1 MNIPHDFRHSLL
13 ITALRERIAATSR
26 SCSRNFRHDRANCP
40 VRILLFLACIFSSAL
55 ANAGIYKWVDEE
67 GKTHYSDS
75 APDGSS
81 REFTPEPEPS
91 AEAIRRAREEM
102 KSLLERGR
110 QHDEARQAE
119 KERQLKENLAREQ
132 EEDNRIQSCIFAQ
145 EQLQKLNLQ
154 RPVFR
159 VIGKGDDV
167 YVDYLGKRLIFGDN
181 DELIFNDW
189 VEGERLYIDDVQR
202 PAEIERYENEVES
215 YCGDEGGDQE
225 KLSAARV
232 KLFKQRMCVNARERL
247 EMLANPRMHTS
258 ASDLD
263 KAESW
268 MKLFC
273 NE

>member
-1 MNIPHDFRHSLL
+1 MNISCGFRNSLRFTVL
-13 ITALRERIAATSR
+13 PERIAATSR
-26 SCSRNFRHDRANCP
+26 SCSRNFRNNRANYP
-40 VRILLFLACIFSSAL
+40 ARILLFLVCIFL
-55 ANAGIYKWVDEE
+55 PVLVNAGIYKWVDEE
-67 GKTHYSDS
+67 GRTHYSDS

-81 REFTPEPEPS
+81 REFTPEPEPK
-91 AEAIRRAREEM
+91 AEAVRRAREEM

-110 QHDEARQAE
+110 QHEEARKAE
-119 KERQLKENLAREQ
+119 KERQLKENLTREQ
-132 EEDNRIQSCIFAQ
+132 EEDSRIQSCIFAQ

-159 VIGKGDDV
+159 VFGKGDEV

-181 DELIFNDW
+181 DE
-189 VEGERLYIDDVQR
+189 RLYIDDVQR
-202 PAEIERYENEVES
+202 SAEIGRYEDEVES

-225 KLSAARV
+225 KLGEARV
-232 KLFKQRMCVNARERL
+232 KLFKERMCVKARERL
-247 EMLANPRMHTS
+247 EMLANPRMHTP